1 MAGDADVVRCAAPWP
16 GAAAQPL
23 EGIAVLGAG
32 AWTPERICAASVTGM
47 APGDAVQI
55 LSGLSVA
62 GVCVRTTT
70 GEAWRS
76 VLSALELRRLANLL
90 RGAEHYRRLRLDP
103 SRTELVVTMPIMPS
117 YLDAE
122 LPNLTGHPGGY
133 TTTSEAF
140 LRVSQTA
147 SCRLVVM
154 TPFIDQHG
162 FEWLRRVL
170 ATTQSHVEKII
181 VLRDVDQY
189 AAELAVH
196 HAAWLRALNVSVRD
210 YYLPHSS
217 AEGRVLPVETFH
229 AKIILADERLAYVG
243 SANMLGSGDG
253 TSLEAGVLID
263 GRAVTQIAGLV
274 GGILR
279 IARRL

>member
-1 MAGDADVVRCAAPWP
+1 MPGDADVVRCTAPWP
-16 GAAAQPL
+16 GAAAQLL
-23 EGIAVLGAG
+23 EGLAVLGTG
-32 AWTPERICAASVTGM
+32 EWTPERICAASVTGM
-47 APGDAVQI
+47 APGDATQI

-62 GVCVRTTT
+62 GVCIRSAT

-76 VLSALELRRLANLL
+76 PLAAPELQRLAILL
-90 RGAEHYRRLRLDP
+90 RGAEHHRRLRLDP

-117 YLDAE
+117 YLEAE
-122 LPNLTGHPGGY
+122 LTSLAGRPGGY
-133 TTTSEAF
+133 TSTSEAF
-140 LRVSQTA
+140 LRVSQAAT
-147 SCRLVVM
+147 CRLVVM
-154 TPFIDQHG
+154 TPFIDQLG

-170 ATTQSHVEKII
+170 ETTQPQVEKIV

-196 HAAWLRALNVSVRD
+196 HAAWLRALKVSVRD
-210 YYLPHSS
+210 YHLSHSR
-217 AEGRVLPVETFH
+217 AESRALPVETFH

-253 TSLEAGVLID
+253 TSLEAGVLVD
-263 GRAVTQIAGLV
+263 GRAVIQIAGLV
-274 GGILR
+274 GSVLR